1 MKKVIIAAICLGML
15 SLGVFAQTT
24 KTRPRVVATPEPPS
38 IKGGSTNSNRRPPV
52 FSGGND
58 RTDDQ
63 EVIADDPGADDVIR
77 VETNL
82 VTMPV
87 SVLDRNGRFV
97 SGLTQRDFRIFENGK
112 EQKVDYFQSVEQ
124 PFTVILMIDV
134 SPSTQYKIDEI
145 QDAAIAFID
154 QLRNN
159 DKVMVVAFDDRTHVL
174 SPVTNDRRLLR
185 NAIRQAEFG
194 DGTSLYESVDRV
206 INTELTR
213 IQGRKAV
220 VLFTDGVDTTSRR
233 ANYESTIADAEETDA
248 IIYTIRYDTQ
258 RDQPGGGGRSG
269 NIGVGGIISILLGGK
284 IPPGG
289 MGGGSAGSSP
299 AEYRKGKQ
307 YLDEL
312 SRRSGGRNFEAL
324 SLANLENA
332 FSGIAEELRRQYSLG
347 YYPETVGRKGD
358 RRQIQIRVMKPDLVV
373 RAKTS
378 YIVGESGT

>member
-1 MKKVIIAAICLGML
+1 MKKVIIAAICLGIL
-15 SLGVFAQTT
+15 SLAAFAQTT
-24 KTRPRVVATPEPPS
+24 KTRPRIVATPQPPV
-38 IKGGSTNSNRRPPV
+38 IKGGSNDQNRRQPILN
-52 FSGGND
+52 GGEN
-58 RTDDQ
+58 TTQNEQ
-63 EVIADDPGADDVIR
+63 ETVADDSSDDEVIR

-97 SGLTQRDFRIFENGK
+97 TGLTQRDFRIFENGK

-124 PFTVILMIDV
+124 PFTVILMLDV
-134 SPSTQYKIDEI
+134 SPSTKYKIDEI
-145 QDAAIAFID
+145 QDSAIAFID
-154 QLRNN
+154 QLREN
-159 DKVMVVAFDDRTHVL
+159 DKIMVVAFDESTQIL
-174 SPVTNDRRLLR
+174 SPVTSDKRILR

-194 DGTSLYESVDRV
+194 NGTSLYESVDRV
-206 INTELTR
+206 INSELRR

-258 RDQPGGGGRSG
+258 RDQVGGGGASG
-269 NIGVGGIISILLGGK
+269 NIGVGGIINILLGGK
-284 IPPGG
+284 LPVGG
-289 MGGGSAGSSP
+289 TSGSAGSSP

-312 SRRSGGRNFEAL
+312 SRRSGGRNFEAM

-332 FSGIAEELRRQYSLG
+332 FLGIAEELRRQYSLG
-347 YYPETVGRKGD
+347 YYPETIGKKGD
-358 RRQIQIRVMKPDLVV
+358 RRQIQIRVMKPNLVV

-378 YIVGESGT
+378 YIVGEG

>member
-1 MKKVIIAAICLGML
+1 MKKVIIAAICLGIL
-15 SLGVFAQTT
+15 SLGISAQSTR
-24 KTRPRVVATPEPPS
+24 TRPRVVATPQPPV
-38 IKGGSTNSNRRPPV
+38 IKGGSTEQNRRPPILNG
-52 FSGGND
+52 GGN
-58 RTDDQ
+58 TQSDQ
-63 EVIADDPGADDVIR
+63 ETSADNSDDGDVIR

-97 SGLTQRDFRIFENGK
+97 TGLTQRDFRIFENGK

-154 QLRNN
+154 QLRDN
-159 DKVMVVAFDDRTHVL
+159 DKVMVVAFDEKTRIL
-174 SPVTNDRRLLR
+174 SPVTNDRRMLR

-206 INTELTR
+206 INSELRR

-258 RDQPGGGGRSG
+258 RDQPMGGGGTG
-269 NIGVGGIISILLGGK
+269 KIGVGGIINILLGGK
-284 IPPGG
+284 IPSGVMTGP
-289 MGGGSAGSSP
+289 AGSSS

-347 YYPETVGRKGD
+347 YYPETFGKKGD

-378 YIVGESGT
+378 YIIGEQ

>member
-1 MKKVIIAAICLGML
+1 MKKVIIAAICLGIL
-15 SLGVFAQTT
+15 SLAAFAQTT
-24 KTRPRVVATPEPPS
+24 KTRPRIVATPQPPV
-38 IKGGSTNSNRRPPV
+38 IKGGSNDQNRRQPILN
-52 FSGGND
+52 GGEN
-58 RTDDQ
+58 TTQNEQ
-63 EVIADDPGADDVIR
+63 ETVADDPSDDEVIR

-97 SGLTQRDFRIFENGK
+97 TGLTQRDFRIFENGK

-124 PFTVILMIDV
+124 PFTVILMLDV
-134 SPSTQYKIDEI
+134 SPSTKYKIDEI
-145 QDAAIAFID
+145 QDSAIAFID
-154 QLRNN
+154 QLREN
-159 DKVMVVAFDDRTHVL
+159 DKIMVVAFDESTQIL
-174 SPVTNDRRLLR
+174 SPVTSDKRILR

-194 DGTSLYESVDRV
+194 NGTSLYESVDRV
-206 INTELTR
+206 INSELRR

-258 RDQPGGGGRSG
+258 RDQVGGGGASG
-269 NIGVGGIISILLGGK
+269 NIGVGGIINILLGGK
-284 IPPGG
+284 LPVGG
-289 MGGGSAGSSP
+289 TSGSAGSSP

-312 SRRSGGRNFEAL
+312 SRRSGGRNFEAM

-347 YYPETVGRKGD
+347 YYPETIGKKGD
-358 RRQIQIRVMKPDLVV
+358 RRQIQIRVMKPNLVV

-378 YIVGESGT
+378 YIVGEG